1 MTTKYRRVVKVKDPK
16 NEAVVYTVRT
26 RWFDNPDDISM
37 DGEDIQDLFEY
48 KITGFILET
57 ETEVRDF

>member
-1 MTTKYRRVVKVKDPK
+1 MTKYRRVVKVKDPK
-16 NEAVVYTVRT
+16 NGTVVYTVRT

-37 DGEDIQDLFEY
+37 DAEDVQDLFEY

-57 ETEVRDF
+57 ETEVRDS